1 MKKINLINIFKK
13 EKKLE
18 NNHQNSENDFMK
30 NEIKSLINDLLKSE
44 RDNLENKLKK
54 FKEDLILDINTN
66 LKKDKY
72 DETLNNILKDLSFI
86 KENITVDKKEKKI
99 EDNNILI

>member
-1 MKKINLINIFKK
+1 
-13 EKKLE
+13 
-18 NNHQNSENDFMK
+18 MK

-86 KENITVDKKEKKI
+86 KENITVDKKEKNI

>member
-1 MKKINLINIFKK
+1 
-13 EKKLE
+13 
-18 NNHQNSENDFMK
+18 MK

-54 FKEDLILDINTN
+54 FKEDLILDIHTN

-99 EDNNILI
+99 EDNHILI